1 MAIWLVEI
9 QLMFKMTSEPEGWI
23 LGSDW
28 GLRAFATYWINGLKM
43 IMTRDA
49 NKITRLMGLTIMQAS
64 KNFKS
69 QRLQRIFGRSNSI
82 LKTFVKHMNN
92 WGWADTRQV
101 RGFIWRGIHVAK
113 NSKAVSSKDS
123 RNNRENFGV
132 SCNNKINWETLYEW
146 RVYVVIHRSLSM
158 KGNCKSDEHKF
169 SG

>member
-1 MAIWLVEI
+1 
-9 QLMFKMTSEPEGWI
+9 
-23 LGSDW
+23 
-28 GLRAFATYWINGLKM
+28 M

-69 QRLQRIFGRSNSI
+69 NRLLRIFERSNGI
-82 LKTFVKHMNN
+82 LKTIVKYLNQLGMT
-92 WGWADTRQV
+92 GYSVSARII
-101 RGFIWRGIHVAK
+101 GRGIQVTK

-123 RNNRENFGV
+123 QNNRENFGV

-158 KGNCKSDEHKF
+158 KGNCKTGGHKVSSEHRRV
-169 SG
+169 SL